1 MLKKI
6 INMNEPMSKIEYLI
20 VGMVIPIVLI
30 ILSLVS
36 NFLITLLIFIPFF
49 VMMSMIKRA
58 RSIGLNWQKIL
69 IFLIITVVLFSLLIK
84 WVTPSYFDC
93 TIKPI
98 FYYVVF
104 MPFQLVLFL
113 MPNNNKKNIKALNL
127 PLKFFTVIMSY
138 ILFFIVMIILEPFR
152 GCALR
157 SMSYQEKTCL
167 QMGSIER
174 TLIINNL
181 DKLSTTNITI
191 DDFNNLLSKEKNEYG
206 LDAWGHKIKF
216 EQYGN
221 GFKLLTVMLDKN
233 ESEWVRQIVYTRNID
248 GVSNGCYVDKGLMER
263 FFCKH

>member
-6 INMNEPMSKIEYLI
+6 INMNEPMSRIEYLI

-30 ILSLVS
+30 MLS
-36 NFLITLLIFIPFF
+36 
-49 VMMSMIKRA
+49 
-58 RSIGLNWQKIL
+58 
-69 IFLIITVVLFSLLIK
+69 
-84 WVTPSYFDC
+84 
-93 TIKPI
+93 
-98 FYYVVF
+98 
-104 MPFQLVLFL
+104 
-113 MPNNNKKNIKALNL
+113 
-127 PLKFFTVIMSY
+127 
-138 ILFFIVMIILEPFR
+138 LFFIVMIILEPFM

-167 QMGSIER
+167 QMGRIER
-174 TLIINNL
+174 TLIMNNL

-191 DDFNNLLSKEKNEYG
+191 DDFNNLLSKERNEYG

-233 ESEWVRQIVYTRNID
+233 ESEWVRQIVYNRNID